1 MPRAARSFRSRL
13 IAAADEAAG
22 NTAAI
27 LLRVLRLFPRRGSA
41 NATAAAARAIGP
53 LTKEHRI
60 GRDNLKAAFPEKSD
74 AEIETILKGVW
85 DNLGRVAGEFAH
97 IDRIR
102 TTIGSDATHRKDAGD
117 VDFSPETE
125 RLFRQLQDDGKP
137 ALIFAAHLANWELPA
152 QIAQTFGLDTAVLYR
167 RPNLGAVADAIT
179 RIRSGSMGTLIAT
192 GLDAPVRLAEALE
205 GGRHVAMLVDQYY
218 VRGVEVT
225 FFGQRTRAN
234 PLIARLARQ
243 VDCPIHGTRI
253 VRLPGGRFRAE
264 LTEAI
269 PPVREADGQ
278 IDIAGTMQAITTV
291 IESWIREH
299 PEQWLWVHRRWRP
312 QDAPFKR

>member
-1 MPRAARSFRSRL
+1 MARAARSLRKSL
-13 IAAADEAAG
+13 IGIADATAGHAAAG
-22 NTAAI
+22 
-27 LLRVLRLFPRRGSA
+27 LLRVLRLFPRQGSA
-41 NATAAAARAIGP
+41 NAVAAAARVIGP

-74 AEIETILKGVW
+74 AEIEAILTGVW

-102 TTIGSDATHRKDAGD
+102 TVIGPDAGPGD
-117 VDFSPETE
+117 VDFSDDTE

-167 RPNLGAVADAIT
+167 RPNLGAVADAVT
-179 RIRSGSMGTLIAT
+179 RIRSGSMGTLVAT

-205 GGRHVAMLVDQYY
+205 AGRHVAMLVDQYY

-225 FFGQRTRAN
+225 IFGQRTRAN

-253 VRLPGGRFRAE
+253 VRLPSGRFRAE
-264 LTEAI
+264 LTEAV
-269 PPVREADGQ
+269 PPVRDADGQ
-278 IDIAGTMQAITTV
+278 IDVAGTMQAITTV
-291 IESWIREH
+291 IENWIREN
-299 PEQWLWVHRRWRP
+299 PAQWLWVHRRWRP
-312 QDAPFKR
+312 QDAPLKR

>member
-1 MPRAARSFRSRL
+1 LPRQ
-13 IAAADEAAG
+13 
-22 NTAAI
+22 
-27 LLRVLRLFPRRGSA
+27 GSA
-41 NATAAAARAIGP
+41 NAVAAAARVIGP

-60 GRDNLKAAFPEKSD
+60 GRGNLKAAFPEKSD
-74 AEIETILKGVW
+74 AEIEAILTGVW

-102 TTIGSDATHRKDAGD
+102 TTFSPDAGPGD
-117 VDFSPETE
+117 VDFSDDTE

-137 ALIFAAHLANWELPA
+137 ALIFASHLANWELPA

-167 RPNLGAVADAIT
+167 RPNLGAVADAVT
-179 RIRSGSMGTLIAT
+179 RIRSGSMGTLVAT

-205 GGRHVAMLVDQYY
+205 AGRHVAMLVDQYY
-218 VRGVEVT
+218 VRGVDVT

-269 PPVREADGQ
+269 PPVRDADGQ
-278 IDIAGTMQAITTV
+278 IDVAGTMQTITTV
-291 IESWIREH
+291 IENWIHEH

>member
-1 MPRAARSFRSRL
+1 MARAARSPRTAL
-13 IAAADEAAG
+13 IGLADAAAGHTAAG
-22 NTAAI
+22 
-27 LLRVLRLFPRRGSA
+27 LLRVLRLFPRQGSA
-41 NATAAAARAIGP
+41 NAVAAAARAIGP
-53 LTKEHRI
+53 LLKEHRI

-85 DNLGRVAGEFAH
+85 DNLGRVVGEFAH

-102 TTIGSDATHRKDAGD
+102 TTIDPDARHGDPGD
-117 VDFSPETE
+117 VDFSADTE

-152 QIAQTFGLDTAVLYR
+152 QIARTFGLDTAVLYR

-179 RIRSGSMGTLIAT
+179 RIRSGSMGSLIAT
-192 GLDAPVRLAEALE
+192 GLDAPVRLAEALAA
-205 GGRHVAMLVDQYY
+205 GRHVAMLVDQYY

-269 PPVREADGQ
+269 PPVRDADGRV
-278 IDIAGTMQAITTV
+278 DIAGTMQAITTV
-291 IESWIREH
+291 IEGWIREH
-299 PEQWLWVHRRWRP
+299 PEQWLWLHRRWRP
-312 QDAPFKR
+312 QDAPFRR

>member
-1 MPRAARSFRSRL
+1 MARAARSLRKSL
-13 IAAADEAAG
+13 IGIADATAGHTAAG
-22 NTAAI
+22 
-27 LLRVLRLFPRRGSA
+27 LLRVLRLLPRQGSA
-41 NATAAAARAIGP
+41 NAVAAAARVIGP

-60 GRDNLKAAFPEKSD
+60 GRDNLKAAFPEKSG
-74 AEIETILKGVW
+74 AEIEAILTGVW

-102 TTIGSDATHRKDAGD
+102 TTLGPDAGPGD
-117 VDFSPETE
+117 VDFSADTE

-167 RPNLGAVADAIT
+167 RPNLGAVADAVT
-179 RIRSGSMGTLIAT
+179 RIRSGSMGTLVAT

-205 GGRHVAMLVDQYY
+205 AGRHVAMLVDQYY

-243 VDCPIHGTRI
+243 VDFPIHGTRI

-269 PPVREADGQ
+269 PPVRDADGQ
-278 IDIAGTMQAITTV
+278 IDVAGTMQAITTV
-291 IESWIREH
+291 IENWIREN
-299 PEQWLWVHRRWRP
+299 PAQWLWVHRRWRP

>member
-1 MPRAARSFRSRL
+1 MRMT
-13 IAAADEAAG
+13 G
-22 NTAAI
+22 
-27 LLRVLRLFPRRGSA
+27 
-41 NATAAAARAIGP
+41 
-53 LTKEHRI
+53 
-60 GRDNLKAAFPEKSD
+60 
-74 AEIETILKGVW
+74 EIETILAGVW

-102 TTIGSDATHRKDAGD
+102 TRQSHEPGPSD

-125 RLFRQLQDDGKP
+125 LRFHELRNDSKP
-137 ALIFAAHLANWELPA
+137 ALIFAAHLGNWELPA

-192 GLDAPVRLAEALE
+192 GLDAPVRLAEALDA
-205 GGRHVAMLVDQYY
+205 GRHVAMLVDQYY

-253 VRLPGGRFRAE
+253 IRLPGGRFRAE
-264 LTEAI
+264 LTDAI
-269 PPVREADGQ
+269 TPTRDADGS
-278 IDIAGTMQAITTV
+278 IDIVGTMQTITNV
-291 IESWIREH
+291 IEGWIREH
-299 PEQWLWVHRRWRP
+299 PEQWLWLHRRWRP
-312 QDAPFKR
+312 EDAPFRR

>member
-1 MPRAARSFRSRL
+1 MPRAARSFRSAL
-13 IAAADEAAG
+13 IGAADAAAGHTAAG
-22 NTAAI
+22 
-27 LLRVLRLFPRRGSA
+27 LLRVLRLLSRRGSA
-41 NATAAAARAIGP
+41 NAVAAAARAIGP
-53 LTKEHRI
+53 LTNEHRI
-60 GRDNLKAAFPEKSD
+60 GRDNLRAAFPDKSD

-102 TTIGSDATHRKDAGD
+102 TAVGPDAGPGD
-117 VDFSPETE
+117 VDFSPESE
-125 RLFRQLQDDGKP
+125 QRFRQLQDDGKP

-167 RPNLGAVADAIT
+167 RPNLGAVADAVT

-205 GGRHVAMLVDQYY
+205 AGRHVAMLVDQYY

-243 VDCPIHGTRI
+243 VDCPIHGTRMI
-253 VRLPGGRFRAE
+253 RLPGDRFRAE

-269 PPVREADGQ
+269 PPVRDPQGQ
-278 IDIAGTMQAITTV
+278 IDVAGTMQAITSV
-291 IESWIREH
+291 IEGWIREF

-312 QDAPFKR
+312 QDAPFRR